1 VKAAVGAALRG
12 GVGFVVEIVEMIREY
27 RRARREKRA
36 ARTAT
41 QLLDQYGPLKATPAV
56 QRMHELARQR
66 GTLETDEE
74 RRRREGGV

>member
-1 VKAAVGAALRG
+1 MKAAVGAALRG
-12 GVGFVVEIVEMIREY
+12 GVGFVVGLVEMILE
-27 RRARREKRA
+27 RRRA

-41 QLLDQYGPLKATPAV
+41 QILEEHGPLKATAAV

-66 GTLETDEE
+66 GELETDEE